1 MQKAVK
7 YTIFETKWGYFG
19 LAGTEYGLL
28 RTRLPAAEYETVK
41 SRLLKD
47 IQKARCDKTLFKEL
61 AEQIT
66 TYFEGTYVNF
76 SPDVP
81 IALDGLSQFA
91 KLILTTC
98 RSITF
103 GQTVSYGQLAK
114 MAGGA
119 GAAKAVGGVMAK
131 NPLPLIIPCHRVVCA
146 NGKVGGFSAA
156 GGVTLKK
163 RMLKLEQQTL
173 INSKMIDQIR
183 RGSGKNAKKC
193 EKLQEMSKKV
203 QKNE

>member
-1 MQKAVK
+1 MQKAIK
-7 YTIFETKWGYFG
+7 YTIFKTKWGYFG

-28 RTRLPAAEYETVK
+28 QTRLPATEYEMVK
-41 SRLLKD
+41 YHLLKD
-47 IQKARCDKTLFKEL
+47 LQKAQYDKTLFKEL
-61 AEQIT
+61 QQQIT
-66 TYFEGTYVNF
+66 AYFEGTYVNF

-114 MAGGA
+114 MAGRA
-119 GAAKAVGGVMAK
+119 GAARAVGGVMAK
-131 NPLPLIIPCHRVVCA
+131 NPLPLIIPCHRVTYSDG
-146 NGKVGGFSAA
+146 NLGGFSAA

-163 RMLKLEQQTL
+163 RMLKLEQQCLKT
-173 INSKMIDQIR
+173 R
-183 RGSGKNAKKC
+183 
-193 EKLQEMSKKV
+193 
-203 QKNE
+203 